1 MIDFNPRLKSLKAQ
15 WWQRQILLALAI
27 AMSVFAIIVVV
38 TTGAAFFS
46 SGSWFQLDWGTIAF
60 IAMVSFLLSLLQS
73 RFSHHYLALSLQ
85 NLLLHINRVV
95 PQTEE
100 SSELLLSDQQ
110 QLNPLQR
117 LQKQRVENAI
127 AQQQSAIDDALAS
140 VYEIKPVLRLL
151 GFMSLV
157 ALTVLAIKLM
167 VLQHTSSTDAEP
179 PVSNQQS
186 TIDQQKIT
194 WQVNVTP
201 PQYTKLASWNTT
213 ELNIEA
219 PQGSKLEWVA
229 ITSAPVSLALRLA
242 QQEPLAFV
250 RTSENRYT
258 AEWALNAS
266 TLYSIEQDP
275 SGITDVPEIYTI
287 SMLRDR
293 APNIQ
298 IEQPLATVSEYNK
311 SELPIVDVRVNVHDD
326 YALSDIYI
334 SASIAKGTGEA
345 VKFRDAEFQFDTD
358 TEVAV
363 DGSGMYRSLTK
374 RWNFEALDM
383 EPGDELYFS
392 VIAKDIRQPEP
403 QVTQSNT
410 KILKWLDDDEVG
422 ITSDGILIDFIPEY
436 FKSQRQIIIETIEL
450 IDRQPLLSY
459 EEFEQTSRDLALA
472 QSDLKQRY
480 GQYLGDEFESGVMQT
495 MESGP
500 TIPDADDHVHDEHEH
515 EGEHQSTSEQDTH
528 EHAEHSHADGQSDE
542 PSLSGY
548 DEIIDQFGHNHGEA
562 DVGFILLKQGQLNPK
577 ALMKQSLM
585 NMWQAEL
592 FLHLADPKNALPYE
606 QKALDYLNRA
616 RKAERVYVKRLGFKP
631 PPVTE
636 ERRYD
641 GDLSDILAPKI
652 TKNNALELP
661 FEHHIQHLLT
671 RLSDLG
677 AIAQPVTPEDKALLQ
692 QINNGLS
699 AELAV
704 SENTQQTLEVM
715 SILERISLQQQWE
728 VDDCDGCIDSLI
740 GYFWH
745 RLPPPIAAP
754 SVRVGNAPIGSSLS
768 AQP

>member
-1 MIDFNPRLKSLKAQ
+1 MIDFTPRLKSLKAQ

-27 AMSVFAIIVVV
+27 AISVFAIIVVI
-38 TTGAAFFS
+38 TTGAAFFI
-46 SGSWFQLDWGTIAF
+46 SGSWLQLGWATIAF
-60 IAMVSFLLSLLQS
+60 IAMVSFLLSLLHS
-73 RFSHHYLALSLQ
+73 RLSHHYLALSLQ

-100 SSELLLSDQQ
+100 SSELLLCDQH

-117 LQKQRVENAI
+117 LQKQRVENTI
-127 AQQQSAIDDALAS
+127 ARQQSAIDDALAS
-140 VYEIKPVLRLL
+140 VYEIKPALRLL

-157 ALTVLAIKLM
+157 AVTVLAIKLL
-167 VLQHTSSTDAEP
+167 VLQPISSTDVEP
-179 PVSNQQS
+179 PDGNQQL
-186 TIDQQKIT
+186 TVDQQKIT

-201 PQYTKLASWNTT
+201 PQYTKLAAWNTT

-219 PQGSKLEWVA
+219 PQGSQLEWVA
-229 ITSAPVSLALRLA
+229 ITSKPVKLALRLA
-242 QQEPLAFV
+242 QQEPLAFL
-250 RTSENRYT
+250 RTAENWYT

-275 SGITDVPEIYTI
+275 PAITDVPEIYTI

-293 APNIQ
+293 APTIQ

-326 YALSDIYI
+326 YALSEIYI

-345 VKFRDAEFQFDTD
+345 VKFRDAEFQFDSD

-363 DGSGMYRSLTK
+363 DKSGKYRSLTK

-392 VIAKDIRQPEP
+392 VIAKDNRQPEP
-403 QVTQSNT
+403 NVAQSNT

-500 TIPDADDHVHDEHEH
+500 TIPDADDHAHDEH
-515 EGEHQSTSEQDTH
+515 EGEHESEHESTSEQDNH
-528 EHAEHSHADGQSDE
+528 EHGGHSHSGGQSDE

-548 DEIIDQFGHNHGEA
+548 DEIIDKFGHNHGEA
-562 DVGFILLKQGQLNPK
+562 DVGFILLKQG
-577 ALMKQSLM
+577 
-585 NMWQAEL
+585 
-592 FLHLADPKNALPYE
+592 
-606 QKALDYLNRA
+606 
-616 RKAERVYVKRLGFKP
+616 
-631 PPVTE
+631 
-636 ERRYD
+636 
-641 GDLSDILAPKI
+641 
-652 TKNNALELP
+652 
-661 FEHHIQHLLT
+661 
-671 RLSDLG
+671 
-677 AIAQPVTPEDKALLQ
+677 
-692 QINNGLS
+692 
-699 AELAV
+699 
-704 SENTQQTLEVM
+704 
-715 SILERISLQQQWE
+715 
-728 VDDCDGCIDSLI
+728 
-740 GYFWH
+740 
-745 RLPPPIAAP
+745 
-754 SVRVGNAPIGSSLS
+754 
-768 AQP
+768 